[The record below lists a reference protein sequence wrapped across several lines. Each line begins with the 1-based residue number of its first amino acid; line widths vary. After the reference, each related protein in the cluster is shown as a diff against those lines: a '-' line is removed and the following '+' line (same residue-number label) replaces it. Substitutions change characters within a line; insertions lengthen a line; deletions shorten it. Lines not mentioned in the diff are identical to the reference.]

1 MHPQALAQLQ
11 QVELLLQQSTVAW
24 GRTLSAT
31 FLPGTRE
38 CP

>member
-1 MHPQALAQLQ
+1 MYPQALAQLQ

-24 GRTLSAT
+24 ARILSAT
-31 FLPGTRE
+31 FLPGARE